1 MSPAKAGGRSKIVHL
16 GIDSGPRHNTR
27 VCAEFAALL
36 REYTDWIEWGD
47 SYAILD
53 VTDNKLDIPF
63 GLRVAKM
70 IKSDIKRQLG
80 WGVSVGLAPSKF
92 LARLA
97 MERQRPDGLTVVRP
111 EQIGDFLADVPIDQL
126 PGVGAITRQ
135 QLAAMHIERV
145 GALARAPLNEL
156 VRRFGQRGRSF
167 WHLAHGQDDDPVAAA
182 EPLGQICEEASFA
195 APLYSR
201 EEMRDA
207 LHTLAAALCGRLQRR
222 GLQVRAMN
230 LAVRYPDFRTATRTS
245 RLASFTD
252 HAPVVLAEAEALLD
266 RTEAR
271 DLGVRLL
278 SLELRGF
285 ADEELEQLDL
295 FAGERSVGN

>member
-1 MSPAKAGGRSKIVHL
+1 MNPAKAGGRSKIVHL
-16 GIDSGPRHNTR
+16 GIDRGPRHNTR
-27 VCAEFAALL
+27 ACAEFAALL

-47 SYAILD
+47 GYAVLD

-63 GLRVAKM
+63 GMRVAKM

-145 GALARAPLNEL
+145 GSLARAPLNEL

-207 LHTLAAALCGRLQRR
+207 LRELAAALCGRLQRR
-222 GLQVRAMN
+222 GLQVRTVN
-230 LAVRYPDFRTATRTS
+230 LAVRYPDFRTATRTA

-252 HAPVVLAEAEALLD
+252 RALVVLAAAEALLD

-271 DLGVRLL
+271 DLGVRLVG
-278 SLELRGF
+278 LELGGF
-285 ADEELEQLDL
+285 ADEALEQLDL

>member
-1 MSPAKAGGRSKIVHL
+1 MSPAKAGGRPKIVHL

-27 VCAEFAALL
+27 ACAEFAALL

-47 SYAILD
+47 GWAILD

-63 GLRVAKM
+63 GMRVAKM

-97 MERQRPDGLTVVRP
+97 MDRQRPDGLTVVRP
-111 EQIGDFLADVPIDQL
+111 EQIGDFLADVPIGQL

-145 GALARAPLNEL
+145 GSLAQAPLNEL

-167 WHLAHGQDDDPVAAA
+167 WQLAQGRDDDPVAAA
-182 EPLGQICEEASFA
+182 EPLGQIGEEASFP
-195 APLYSR
+195 APLYTR

-207 LHTLAAALCGRLQRR
+207 LRTLAAALCGRLQRR
-222 GLQVRAMN
+222 GLQAHAVN
-230 LAVRYPDFRTATRTS
+230 LAVRYPDFRTATRTA

-252 HAPVVLAEAEALLD
+252 RTPVVLAAAEELLD
-266 RTEAR
+266 RTEAS

-278 SLELRGF
+278 GLGLGGF